1 MAKTVRRLGLLTSL
15 RGMTPTTPDLAAN
28 FMNFKFNFIPQR
40 RLPNP
45 INTQG
50 GYRYTNG
57 QAKSD
62 SRGVGEVLG
71 RGGMPW
77 TDAGVTKTEE

>member
-28 FMNFKFNFIPQR
+28 FMNFRFNHLGQR
-40 RLPNP
+40 NLPNGIDTKAP
-45 INTQG
+45 
-50 GYRYTNG
+50 YRTTNSSG
-57 QAKSD
+57 RAD
-62 SRGVGEVLG
+62 SRGIGEVLG